1 MNNKQRGLGKGLGA
15 LIKENVQEVNGSVT
29 ELKITELEANQNQ
42 PRRFF
47 DDQALQELAESIK
60 QHGVVQPIIV
70 RKIEDNYQ
78 IVAGERRWRAAR
90 LAGLKT
96 VPVVIKDY
104 SNIQVME
111 IALIENLQRQDLN
124 AIEEAIAYKSLIEEH
139 DMTQEQISEKIGR
152 SRSAI
157 ANTLRLLNLPEE
169 IKKFVIQ
176 GKISAGH
183 ARALLAVEDKKKQ
196 LEIAQKIVD
205 QQLNVR
211 DIEKLAMQKDN
222 MEPNKE
228 IKKSVEIIELE
239 ERLKKALATKVN
251 IVHKKSRGKIEIEYY
266 NNDDLERIL
275 ELLEK

>member
-1 MNNKQRGLGKGLGA
+1 MMKKSGLGKGLGA
-15 LIKENVQEVNGSVT
+15 LIRETEQDVNSSVT

-47 DDQALQELAESIK
+47 DDQALQELSGSIK
-60 QHGVVQPIIV
+60 EHGVVQPIIV
-70 RKIEDNYQ
+70 RKVDDTYQ

-104 SNIQVME
+104 SNVQVME

-124 AIEEAIAYKSLIEEH
+124 SIEEALAYKSLIEEH
-139 DMTQEQISEKIGR
+139 DMTQEEISEKIGK

-169 IKKFVIQ
+169 IKNMVVH

-183 ARALLAVEDKKKQ
+183 ARALLAIEDKKKQ
-196 LEIAQKIVD
+196 LDIAQKIID

-211 DIEKLAMQKDN
+211 DIEKLVMQKDN
-222 MEPNKE
+222 KTEKKE
-228 IKKSVEIIELE
+228 VKKDIEIVELE
-239 ERLKKALATKVN
+239 ERLKMAFATKVN
-251 IVHKKSRGKIEIEYY
+251 IIHKKNKGKIEIEYY
-266 NNDDLERIL
+266 SNDDLERIL
-275 ELLEK
+275 ELLQK

>member
-1 MNNKQRGLGKGLGA
+1 MKKNGLGKGLGA
-15 LIKENVQEVNGSVT
+15 LIRENEKEVTASVT
-29 ELKITELEANQNQ
+29 ELKITELEANQSQ

-47 DDQALQELAESIK
+47 DDQAMQELSGSIK
-60 QHGVVQPIIV
+60 EHGVVQPIIV
-70 RKIEDNYQ
+70 RKLDDSYQ

-104 SNIQVME
+104 SNVQVME

-124 AIEEAIAYKSLIEEH
+124 SIEEALAYKSLMEEH
-139 DMTQEQISEKIGR
+139 NMTQENISDKIGK

-169 IKKFVIQ
+169 IKNMVVQ

-183 ARALLAVEDKKKQ
+183 ARALLTIEDKKKQ
-196 LEIAQKIVD
+196 VEIAQKIID

-211 DIEKLAMQKDN
+211 DIEKLVMQKDVK
-222 MEPNKE
+222 EEKKENK
-228 IKKSVEIIELE
+228 KDVEIIELE
-239 ERLKKALATKVN
+239 DRLKKALATKVS
-251 IVHKKSRGKIEIEYY
+251 IIHKKNKGKIEIEYY
-266 NNDDLERIL
+266 SNDDLERIL
-275 ELLEK
+275 ELLQK

>member
-1 MNNKQRGLGKGLGA
+1 MGNKHGLGKGLGA
-15 LIKENVQEVNGSVT
+15 LIRENEQDMQNSVT

-47 DDQALQELAESIK
+47 DDQALQELADSIK

-70 RKIEDNYQ
+70 RKVDESYQ

-104 SNIQVME
+104 SNTQVME

-124 AIEEAIAYKSLIEEH
+124 AIEEAIAYKSLLEEH
-139 DMTQEQISEKIGR
+139 DMTQEEISEKIGK

-157 ANTLRLLNLPEE
+157 ANTLRLLNLPEA
-169 IKKFVIQ
+169 IKSLVVQ

-183 ARALLAVEDKKKQ
+183 ARALLAIEDQKKQ
-196 LEIAQKIVD
+196 LEIAEKIIT

-211 DIEKLAMQKDN
+211 DIEKLAAQKDSK
-222 MEPNKE
+222 EKSKE

-239 ERLKKALATKVN
+239 DRLKKALATKVN
-251 IVHKKSRGKIEIEYY
+251 IVHKKSKGKIEIEYY
-266 NNDDLERIL
+266 SNDDLERIL

>member
-1 MNNKQRGLGKGLGA
+1 MKKSGLGKGLGA
-15 LIKENVQEVNGSVT
+15 LIRENEQEVNSSVT

-47 DDQALQELAESIK
+47 DDQALQELSGSIK
-60 QHGVVQPIIV
+60 EHGVVQPIIV
-70 RKIEDNYQ
+70 RKVDESYQ

-104 SNIQVME
+104 SNVQVME

-124 AIEEAIAYKSLIEEH
+124 SIEEALAYKSLIEEH
-139 DMTQEQISEKIGR
+139 DMTQEEISEKIGK

-169 IKKFVIQ
+169 IKNLVVH

-183 ARALLAVEDKKKQ
+183 ARALLAIDDKKKQ
-196 LEIAQKIVD
+196 LEIAQKVID

-211 DIEKLAMQKDN
+211 DIEKLVMQKDA
-222 MEPNKE
+222 KE
-228 IKKSVEIIELE
+228 EKKEVKKDVEIIDIED
-239 ERLKKALATKVN
+239 RLKKVLSTKVN
-251 IVHKKSRGKIEIEYY
+251 IIHKKNKGKIEIEYY
-266 NNDDLERIL
+266 SNDDLERIL
-275 ELLEK
+275 ELLQK

>member
-1 MNNKQRGLGKGLGA
+1 MKKNGLGKGLGA
-15 LIKENVQEVNGSVT
+15 LIRESEQDINSSVL

-47 DDQALQELAESIK
+47 DDEALKDLSSSIK

-70 RKIEDNYQ
+70 RKMDDSYQ

-104 SNIQVME
+104 SNVQVME

-124 AIEEAIAYKSLIEEH
+124 SIEEALAYKSLIEEH
-139 DMTQEQISEKIGR
+139 DLTQEEISNKIGK

-157 ANTLRLLNLPEE
+157 ANTMRLLNLPEE
-169 IKKFVIQ
+169 IKNMVVH

-183 ARALLAVEDKKKQ
+183 ARALLAVDDKKKQ
-196 LEIAQKIVD
+196 LEIANKIIE

-211 DIEKLAMQKDN
+211 DIEKLVMQKDVK
-222 MEPNKE
+222 EE
-228 IKKSVEIIELE
+228 IKEKKKDVEIVELE
-239 ERLKKALATKVN
+239 ERLKMTFATKVN
-251 IVHKKSRGKIEIEYY
+251 IIHKKNKGKIEIEYY
-266 NNDDLERIL
+266 SNDDLDRIL
-275 ELLEK
+275 ELLQK

>member
-1 MNNKQRGLGKGLGA
+1 MNKHGLGKGLGA
-15 LIKENVQEVNGSVT
+15 LIRENDQDVGSSIS
-29 ELKITELEANQNQ
+29 ELRITELEANQNQ
-42 PRRFF
+42 PRRNF
-47 DDQALQELAESIK
+47 DDQSLQELADSIK

-70 RKIEDNYQ
+70 RKIDENYQ

-90 LAGLKT
+90 LAGLKS
-96 VPVVIKDY
+96 VPVVVKDY

-139 DMTQEQISEKIGR
+139 DMTQEEISEKIGR

-157 ANTLRLLNLPEE
+157 ANTLRLLNLPGE
-169 IKKFVIQ
+169 IKEFVVQ

-183 ARALLAVEDKKKQ
+183 ARALLSITDKKRQ
-196 LEIAQKIVD
+196 IEIALKIID

-211 DIEKLAMQKDN
+211 DIEKLVMQKEKG
-222 MEPNKE
+222 EPKKE
-228 IKKSVEIIELE
+228 NKKSVEIIELE
-239 ERLKKALATKVN
+239 ERLKKALATKVS
-251 IVHKKSRGKIEIEYY
+251 IVHKKSKGKIEIEYY

>member
-1 MNNKQRGLGKGLGA
+1 MKKSGLGKGLGA
-15 LIKENVQEVNGSVT
+15 LIRENEQDITSVAVT

-47 DDQALQELAESIK
+47 EDQALQELSGSIK
-60 QHGVVQPIIV
+60 EHGVVQPIIV
-70 RKIEDNYQ
+70 RKLDDNYQ

-96 VPVVIKDY
+96 VPVVVKDY
-104 SNIQVME
+104 SNVQVME

-124 AIEEAIAYKSLIEEH
+124 SIEEALAYKSLIEEH
-139 DMTQEQISEKIGR
+139 DMTQEEISEKIGK

-169 IKKFVIQ
+169 IRNMVVH

-183 ARALLAVEDKKKQ
+183 ARALLAVGDKKKQ
-196 LEIAQKIVD
+196 MEIAQKIID

-211 DIEKLAMQKDN
+211 DIEKLVLQKDKT
-222 MEPNKE
+222 KE
-228 IKKSVEIIELE
+228 KKENTKDVEIVELE
-239 ERLKKALATKVN
+239 EQLKKTFATKVS
-251 IVHKKSRGKIEIEYY
+251 IVHKKNKGKIEIEYY
-266 NNDDLERIL
+266 SNDDLERIL
-275 ELLEK
+275 ELLQK

>member
-1 MNNKQRGLGKGLGA
+1 MKKNGLGKGLGA
-15 LIKENVQEVNGSVT
+15 LIRENEQDVTSSAAVT

-47 DDQALQELAESIK
+47 DDQALQELSGSIK
-60 QHGVVQPIIV
+60 EHGVVQPIIV
-70 RKIEDNYQ
+70 RKLDDNYQ

-104 SNIQVME
+104 SNVQVME

-124 AIEEAIAYKSLIEEH
+124 SIEEALAYKSLIEEH
-139 DMTQEQISEKIGR
+139 DMTQEDISEKIGK

-157 ANTLRLLNLPEE
+157 ANTLRLLNLPQE
-169 IKKFVIQ
+169 IRDMVVH

-183 ARALLAVEDKKKQ
+183 ARALLAIEDKKKQ
-196 LEIAQKIVD
+196 LEIAQKIIE

-211 DIEKLAMQKDN
+211 DIEKLVMQKDKTDKI
-222 MEPNKE
+222 KE
-228 IKKSVEIIELE
+228 NRKDVEIVELE
-239 ERLKKALATKVN
+239 EQLKKTFATKVS
-251 IVHKKSRGKIEIEYY
+251 IIHKKNKGKIEIEYY
-266 NNDDLERIL
+266 SNDDLERIL
-275 ELLEK
+275 ELLQK

>member
-1 MNNKQRGLGKGLGA
+1 MNKHGLGKGLGA
-15 LIKENVQEVNGSVT
+15 LIRENEQDISGSVT

-42 PRRFF
+42 PRRNF
-47 DDQALQELAESIK
+47 DDQALQELADSIK

-70 RKIEDNYQ
+70 RKLDENYQ

-90 LAGLKT
+90 LAGLKS
-96 VPVVIKDY
+96 VPVVVKDY
-104 SNIQVME
+104 SNIEVME

-139 DMTQEQISEKIGR
+139 DMTQEEISEKIGK

-157 ANTLRLLNLPEE
+157 ANTLRLLNLPGE
-169 IKKFVIQ
+169 IKDFVVQ

-183 ARALLAVEDKKKQ
+183 ARAILSVQDKRKQ
-196 LEIAQKIVD
+196 IEIALKVIE

-211 DIEKLAMQKDN
+211 DIEKLVMQKEKK
-222 MEPNKE
+222 EPSKE
-228 IKKSVEIIELE
+228 SKKSVEIIELE

-251 IVHKKSRGKIEIEYY
+251 IVHKKSSGKIEIEYY

>member
-1 MNNKQRGLGKGLGA
+1 MKKSGLGKGLGA
-15 LIKENVQEVNGSVT
+15 LIRENEQDITSVAVT

-47 DDQALQELAESIK
+47 EDQALQDLSGSIK
-60 QHGVVQPIIV
+60 EHGVVQPIIV
-70 RKIEDNYQ
+70 RKLGDNYQ

-96 VPVVIKDY
+96 VPVVVKDY
-104 SNIQVME
+104 SNVQVME

-124 AIEEAIAYKSLIEEH
+124 SIEEALAYKSLIEEH
-139 DMTQEQISEKIGR
+139 DMTQEEISEKIGK

-169 IKKFVIQ
+169 IRNMVVH

-183 ARALLAVEDKKKQ
+183 ARALLAVGDKKKQ
-196 LEIAQKIVD
+196 MEIAQKIID

-211 DIEKLAMQKDN
+211 DIEKLVLQKDKT
-222 MEPNKE
+222 KE
-228 IKKSVEIIELE
+228 KKENTKDVEIVELE
-239 ERLKKALATKVN
+239 EQLKKTFATKVS
-251 IVHKKSRGKIEIEYY
+251 IVHKKNKGKIEIEYY
-266 NNDDLERIL
+266 SNDDLERIL
-275 ELLEK
+275 ELLQK

>member
-1 MNNKQRGLGKGLGA
+1 MKKNGLGKGLGA
-15 LIKENVQEVNGSVT
+15 LIRENEHDINSSVT

-47 DDQALQELAESIK
+47 DDQALQDLSGSIK
-60 QHGVVQPIIV
+60 EHGVVQPIIV
-70 RKIEDNYQ
+70 RKLDDSYQ

-96 VPVVIKDY
+96 VPVIIKDY
-104 SNIQVME
+104 SNVQVME

-124 AIEEAIAYKSLIEEH
+124 SIEEALAYKSLIEEH
-139 DMTQEQISEKIGR
+139 DMTQEEISEKIGK

-169 IKKFVIQ
+169 IKNMVVH

-183 ARALLAVEDKKKQ
+183 ARALLAIEDKKKQ
-196 LEIAQKIVD
+196 IEIALKIID

-211 DIEKLAMQKDN
+211 DIEKLVMQKDN
-222 MEPNKE
+222 KE
-228 IKKSVEIIELE
+228 EKKESKKDVEIIELE
-239 ERLKKALATKVN
+239 ERLKNTFATKVN
-251 IVHKKSRGKIEIEYY
+251 IIHKKNKGKIEIEYY
-266 NNDDLERIL
+266 SNDDLERIL
-275 ELLEK
+275 ELLQK

>member
-1 MNNKQRGLGKGLGA
+1 MKKNGLGKGLGA
-15 LIKENVQEVNGSVT
+15 LIRENEQEVNPSVT

-47 DDQALQELAESIK
+47 DDQAMQELSGSIK
-60 QHGVVQPIIV
+60 EHGVVQPIIV
-70 RKIEDNYQ
+70 RKFNDSYQ

-104 SNIQVME
+104 TNVQVMQ

-124 AIEEAIAYKSLIEEH
+124 SIEEAIAYKSLIEEH
-139 DMTQEQISEKIGR
+139 NMTQENISDKIGK

-157 ANTLRLLNLPEE
+157 ANTLRLLNLPDE
-169 IKKFVIQ
+169 IKNMVVQ

-183 ARALLAVEDKKKQ
+183 ARALLTIEDKKKQ
-196 LEIAQKIVD
+196 LEIAIKIVE

-211 DIEKLAMQKDN
+211 DIEKLVMQKDLK
-222 MEPNKE
+222 EEKKE
-228 IKKSVEIIELE
+228 IKKDVEIIELE
-239 ERLKKALATKVN
+239 DRLKKALATKVN
-251 IVHKKSRGKIEIEYY
+251 IIHKKNKGKIEIEYY
-266 NNDDLERIL
+266 SNDDLDRIL
-275 ELLEK
+275 ELLQK

>member
-1 MNNKQRGLGKGLGA
+1 MNKHGLGKGLGA
-15 LIKENVQEVNGSVT
+15 LIRENDQNEGASIS
-29 ELKITELEANQNQ
+29 ELRITELEANQNQ
-42 PRRFF
+42 PRRNF
-47 DDQALQELAESIK
+47 DDQSLQELADSIK

-70 RKIEDNYQ
+70 RKIDENYQ

-90 LAGLKT
+90 LAGLKS
-96 VPVVIKDY
+96 VPVVVKDY

-139 DMTQEQISEKIGR
+139 DMTQEEISEKIGR

-157 ANTLRLLNLPEE
+157 ANTLRLLNLPGE
-169 IKKFVIQ
+169 IKEFVVQ

-183 ARALLAVEDKKKQ
+183 ARALLSITDKKRQ
-196 LEIAQKIVD
+196 IEIALKIID

-211 DIEKLAMQKDN
+211 DIEKLVMQKEKD
-222 MEPNKE
+222 EPKKE
-228 IKKSVEIIELE
+228 NKKSVEIIELE
-239 ERLKKALATKVN
+239 ERLKKALATKVS
-251 IVHKKSRGKIEIEYY
+251 IVHKKSKGKIEIEYY

>member
-1 MNNKQRGLGKGLGA
+1 MGNKHGLGKGLGA
-15 LIKENVQEVNGSVT
+15 LIRENEQDMQNSVT

-47 DDQALQELAESIK
+47 DDQALQELADSIK

-70 RKIEDNYQ
+70 RKVDESYQ

-104 SNIQVME
+104 SNTQVME

-124 AIEEAIAYKSLIEEH
+124 AIEEAIAYKSLLEEH
-139 DMTQEQISEKIGR
+139 DMTQEEISEKIGK

-157 ANTLRLLNLPEE
+157 ANTLRLLNLPEA
-169 IKKFVIQ
+169 IKSLVVQ

-183 ARALLAVEDKKKQ
+183 ARALLAIEDQKKQ
-196 LEIAQKIVD
+196 LEIAEKIIT

-211 DIEKLAMQKDN
+211 DIEKLAAQKDSK
-222 MEPNKE
+222 EKIKE

-239 ERLKKALATKVN
+239 DRLKKALATKVN
-251 IVHKKSRGKIEIEYY
+251 IVHKKSKGKIEIEYY
-266 NNDDLERIL
+266 SNDDLERIL

>member
-1 MNNKQRGLGKGLGA
+1 MNKHGLGKGLGA
-15 LIKENVQEVNGSVT
+15 LIRENEQDIESSVS

-42 PRRFF
+42 PRRNF
-47 DDQALQELAESIK
+47 DDQGLQELAESIR

-70 RKIEDNYQ
+70 RKIDNSYQ

-90 LAGLKT
+90 LAGLKS
-96 VPVVIKDY
+96 VPVVVKDY
-104 SNIQVME
+104 SNIEVME

-139 DMTQEQISEKIGR
+139 EMTQEEISEKIGK
-152 SRSAI
+152 SRPAI
-157 ANTLRLLNLPEE
+157 ANTLRLLNLPGE
-169 IKKFVIQ
+169 IKEFVIQ
-176 GKISAGH
+176 GKLSAGH
-183 ARALLAVEDKKKQ
+183 ARAILSVQDKKKQ
-196 LEIAQKIVD
+196 IEIALKVIE

-211 DIEKLAMQKDN
+211 DIEKLVMQKEKK
-222 MEPNKE
+222 EPSKE
-228 IKKSVEIIELE
+228 SKKSVEIIELE

>member
-1 MNNKQRGLGKGLGA
+1 MNKQQRGLGKGLGA
-15 LIKENVQEVNGSVT
+15 LIRETESEVGGSVS

-42 PRRFF
+42 PRRYF
-47 DDQALQELAESIK
+47 DDAALQELADSIK
-60 QHGVVQPIIV
+60 LHGIVQPIIV
-70 RKIEDNYQ
+70 RKTDESYQ

-104 SNIQVME
+104 SNVQVMQ

-124 AIEEAIAYKSLIEEH
+124 SIEEALAYKSLLEEH
-139 DMTQEQISEKIGR
+139 DLTQEEISEKIGK

-169 IKKFVIQ
+169 IKEMVVH

-183 ARALLAVEDKKKQ
+183 ARALLSINDKKRQ
-196 LEIAQKIVD
+196 IEIAQKIVE

-211 DIEKLAMQKDN
+211 DIEKLAAEKPYVEKVPKKKD
-222 MEPNKE
+222 
-228 IKKSVEIIELE
+228 VEIIELE
-239 ERLKKALATKVN
+239 ERLKRTLATKVN
-251 IVHKKSRGKIEIEYY
+251 IIHKKDKGKIEIEYY
-266 NNDDLERIL
+266 SNDDLDRIL
-275 ELLEK
+275 ELLQK

>member
-1 MNNKQRGLGKGLGA
+1 MKKNGLGKGLGA
-15 LIKENVQEVNGSVT
+15 LIRENEHDINSSVT

-47 DDQALQELAESIK
+47 DDQALQELSGSIK
-60 QHGVVQPIIV
+60 EHGVVQPIIV
-70 RKIEDNYQ
+70 RKLDDSYQ

-96 VPVVIKDY
+96 VPVIIKDY
-104 SNIQVME
+104 SNVQVMQ

-124 AIEEAIAYKSLIEEH
+124 SIEEALAYKSLIEEH
-139 DMTQEQISEKIGR
+139 DMTQERISEKIGK

-169 IKKFVIQ
+169 IKNMVVH

-183 ARALLAVEDKKKQ
+183 ARALLTIEDKNKQ
-196 LEIAQKIVD
+196 LEIAQKIVE

-211 DIEKLAMQKDN
+211 DIEKLVMQKDN
-222 MEPNKE
+222 KEEKKENK
-228 IKKSVEIIELE
+228 KDVEIIELE
-239 ERLKKALATKVN
+239 ERLKNTFATKVN
-251 IVHKKSRGKIEIEYY
+251 IIHKKNKGKIEIEYY
-266 NNDDLERIL
+266 SNDDLERIL
-275 ELLEK
+275 ELLQK

>member
-1 MNNKQRGLGKGLGA
+1 MKKNGLGKGLGA
-15 LIKENVQEVNGSVT
+15 LIRENEHDINSSVT

-47 DDQALQELAESIK
+47 DDQALQDLSCSIK
-60 QHGVVQPIIV
+60 EHGVVQPIIV
-70 RKIEDNYQ
+70 RKLDDSYQ

-96 VPVVIKDY
+96 VPVIIKDY
-104 SNIQVME
+104 SNVQVME

-124 AIEEAIAYKSLIEEH
+124 SIEEALAYKSLIEEH
-139 DMTQEQISEKIGR
+139 DMTQEEISEKIGK

-169 IKKFVIQ
+169 IKNMVVH

-183 ARALLAVEDKKKQ
+183 ARALLTIEDKKKQ
-196 LEIAQKIVD
+196 VEIAQKIID

-211 DIEKLAMQKDN
+211 DIEKLVMQK
-222 MEPNKE
+222 ENKE
-228 IKKSVEIIELE
+228 EKKESKKNVEI
-239 ERLKKALATKVN
+239 
-251 IVHKKSRGKIEIEYY
+251 
-266 NNDDLERIL
+266 
-275 ELLEK
+275 

>member
-1 MNNKQRGLGKGLGA
+1 MKKSGLGKGLGA
-15 LIKENVQEVNGSVT
+15 LIRENEQEVNSSVT

-47 DDQALQELAESIK
+47 DDQALQELSGSIK
-60 QHGVVQPIIV
+60 EHGVVQPIIV
-70 RKIEDNYQ
+70 RKLDDSYQ

-104 SNIQVME
+104 SNVQVME

-124 AIEEAIAYKSLIEEH
+124 SIEEALAYKSLLEEH
-139 DMTQEQISEKIGR
+139 NMTQENISEKIGK

-169 IKKFVIQ
+169 IKNMVVH

-183 ARALLAVEDKKKQ
+183 ARALLTIEDKKKQ
-196 LEIAQKIVD
+196 IEIAQKIIE

-211 DIEKLAMQKDN
+211 DIEKLVMQKDV
-222 MEPNKE
+222 KE
-228 IKKSVEIIELE
+228 EKKKSSKDVEIIELE
-239 ERLKKALATKVN
+239 DRLKKALATKVN
-251 IVHKKSRGKIEIEYY
+251 IIHKKNKGKIEIEYY
-266 NNDDLERIL
+266 SNDDLERIL
-275 ELLEK
+275 ELLQK

>member
-1 MNNKQRGLGKGLGA
+1 MNKRGLGKGLGA
-15 LIKENVQEVNGSVT
+15 LIRENEQEIINTVS

-42 PRRFF
+42 PRRNF
-47 DDQALQELAESIK
+47 DDQNLQELADSIK
-60 QHGVVQPIIV
+60 QHGIVQPIIV
-70 RKIEDNYQ
+70 RKLENGYQ

-96 VPVVIKDY
+96 VPVVVKEY

-139 DMTQEQISEKIGR
+139 DMTQESISERIGR

-157 ANTLRLLNLPEE
+157 ANTLRLLNLPSE
-169 IKKFVIQ
+169 IKEFVVQ

-183 ARALLAVEDKKKQ
+183 ARALLAVTDKKKQ
-196 LEIAQKIVD
+196 IEMAQKIYE

-211 DIEKLAMQKDN
+211 DIEKLVMQKDKK
-222 MEPNKE
+222 ESSKE
-228 IKKSVEIIELE
+228 IKKTVEIIEIE
-239 ERLKKALATKVN
+239 DRLKKALATKVN
-251 IVHKKSRGKIEIEYY
+251 IVHKKSKGKIEIEYY